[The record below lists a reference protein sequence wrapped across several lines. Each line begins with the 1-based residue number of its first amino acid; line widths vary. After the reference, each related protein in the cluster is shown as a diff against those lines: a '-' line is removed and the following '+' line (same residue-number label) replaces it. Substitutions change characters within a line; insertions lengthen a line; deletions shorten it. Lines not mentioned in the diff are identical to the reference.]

1 MKVGGEGMW
10 ARGVEFGAGNGV
22 GPRSRMRASF
32 ERKMRR
38 RVRCQGAPKVWASM
52 EREVQEYPRAEAD
65 RWRFRRALALEA
77 KGRPGGQSMM
87 VMSPPVRERRAQ
99 SRNFAERLSERELD
113 WDMGGCENHVMLGV
127 ESFGAAVKPPRA
139 VAMGRVIS

>member
-65 RWRFRRALALEA
+65 RWGFRKASGVGG
-77 KGRPGGQSMM
+77 KGK
-87 VMSPPVRERRAQ
+87 
-99 SRNFAERLSERELD
+99 AEGAVDDGDVAACEGAEGTIEEL
-113 WDMGGCENHVMLGV
+113 C
-127 ESFGAAVKPPRA
+127 GAFVGA
-139 VAMGRVIS
+139 